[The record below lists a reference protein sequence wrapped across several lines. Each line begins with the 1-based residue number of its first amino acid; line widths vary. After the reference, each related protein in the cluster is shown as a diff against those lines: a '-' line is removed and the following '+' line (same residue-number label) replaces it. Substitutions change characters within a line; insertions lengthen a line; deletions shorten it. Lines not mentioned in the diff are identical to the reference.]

1 MDNMAFPAKWYGAG
15 KVPPLSI
22 LSFFPGEPVHSA
34 ALVFCLLRK
43 AFFKSKTG
51 TCTDYG
57 ASSGEHRIS
66 LGNCLD
72 EWGFGAIARECV

>member
-51 TCTDYG
+51 TCSG
-57 ASSGEHRIS
+57 LWGVIGRASHFSWELS
-66 LGNCLD
+66 
-72 EWGFGAIARECV
+72 